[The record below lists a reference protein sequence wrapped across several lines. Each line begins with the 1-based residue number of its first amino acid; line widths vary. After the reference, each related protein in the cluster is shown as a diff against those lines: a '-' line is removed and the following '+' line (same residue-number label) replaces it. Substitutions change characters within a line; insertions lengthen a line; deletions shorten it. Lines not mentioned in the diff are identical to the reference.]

1 MCTQQ
6 TLRARMQVRGKQL
19 ILVVKDRVMGLHFE
33 VLELES
39 LLSRLGILSM
49 VTTNQLNKQSTLLI
63 IEQV

>member
-19 ILVVKDRVMGLHFE
+19 ILVVKDRVVGLHFE

-49 VTTNQLNKQSTLLI
+49 VTTN
-63 IEQV
+63 

>member
-19 ILVVKDRVMGLHFE
+19 ILVVKDRVVGLHFE

-49 VTTNQLNKQSTLLI
+49 ATTNQLNKQST
-63 IEQV
+63 